1 MCATQSG
8 TENYFLKPEVFASKV
23 VRVDWTPSTSGGDY
37 QLSNVAVLTSFD
49 FVLVSRW
56 SSCWSCCWCC
66 LQDVTLKEMMQPGQR
81 RSWPWRS
88 CVCAASWSAKCELCE
103 VKELHPA
110 SQLLSKMALAVFDP
124 LAEWMEVCSFMNSK
138 NSRILGH
145 WHGLHSGRTQ
155 LAANESPWCI
165 ATSQPCLSLEI
176 KLYLNRS
183 WNECR
188 EHPLLMM
195 CCTQILGSGKIIMSF
210 LWPLLITE
218 LPKRWRKLG
227 ETSIKLPPD
236 SCCEFKIQNYDQSS
250 QYQDTTSRHFAT
262 GPSLILPCYNTFCF
276 VSHDVDRT
284 IEIISWCMMMLTVV
298 CSCCIWEAPAAA

>member
-1 MCATQSG
+1 
-8 TENYFLKPEVFASKV
+8 
-23 VRVDWTPSTSGGDY
+23 
-37 QLSNVAVLTSFD
+37 
-49 FVLVSRW
+49 
-56 SSCWSCCWCC
+56 
-66 LQDVTLKEMMQPGQR
+66 
-81 RSWPWRS
+81 
-88 CVCAASWSAKCELCE
+88 
-103 VKELHPA
+103 
-110 SQLLSKMALAVFDP
+110 
-124 LAEWMEVCSFMNSK
+124 MNSK

-188 EHPLLMM
+188 EHPLLMK

-236 SCCEFKIQNYDQSS
+236 SCCEFKIQNYNQSS
-250 QYQDTTSRHFAT
+250 QYQDTTWRHFAT

-276 VSHDVDRT
+276 VSHDVDRK